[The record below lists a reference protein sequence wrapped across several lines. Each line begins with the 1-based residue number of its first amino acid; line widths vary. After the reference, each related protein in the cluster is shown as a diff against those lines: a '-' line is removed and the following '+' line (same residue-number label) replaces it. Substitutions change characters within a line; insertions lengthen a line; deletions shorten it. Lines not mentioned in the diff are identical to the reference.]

1 MDQELLHLTSLPR
14 YGDAH
19 VVPDIETSNLDARDN
34 VLRIDASRDWL
45 LDTKRKAL
53 QKAPA
58 ILTFILR

>member
-1 MDQELLHLTSLPR
+1 LLLDPYLDFV
-14 YGDAH
+14 DATIGKDNDLNL
-19 VVPDIETSNLDARDN
+19 VIRAPKASVSN
-34 VLRIDASRDWL
+34 DWL